1 LKMFSRF
8 AFACTAPIVVLS
20 CLGAW
25 SQTDSQATVERKY
38 SYSADVVK
46 KALDQIGATTGA
58 RLPALDGF
66 VSPLDFDLGRYQRP
80 YYQYRFNV
88 IPVDP
93 NTSIVKVEAHVTA
106 WYVDTQ
112 PSHSQYRVLPSNGRL
127 EADLLDRLQEELAG
141 QPSLKTGPAP
151 QGKPAAAA
159 HRPSELQPP
168 EPAVA
173 AAPRTASKPGGPP
186 TTPQEQLDAILFARQ
201 SAREKASSL
210 QAEID
215 ALKAANAKSAG
226 TTMFASLKHSG
237 VGVMSRMNF
246 GGPVL
251 FHGQAEDEYEVISVQ
266 SGWAQVRLGSDS
278 TAYIQADELNLPEGV
293 PEKPAVA
300 ESTPPDPKPDPAR
313 QADLGFWVSR
323 EDVNVFSG
331 EWARLKGKKVL
342 FVYAQP
348 RGLLAGMAV
357 DDAKLAYAKR
367 VFESRYHNV
376 SQSGPDVEGVVVVF
390 LGSKGGVAAAT
401 LADIRQWVEGSLG
414 DEAFINRCSLDPPA
428 EFGSMRLN

>member
-1 LKMFSRF
+1 LKMFRGF
-8 AFACTAPIVVLS
+8 TCACLSILLVLACFPAWTQAVAPAS
-20 CLGAW
+20 
-25 SQTDSQATVERKY
+25 VERKY

-46 KALDQIGATTGA
+46 KALEQIGAAAGA

-66 VSPLDFDLGRYQRP
+66 VSPQESDLDHYERP

-88 IPVDP
+88 ISVDP
-93 NTSIVKVEAHVTA
+93 YTSIVKVEAHVTA
-106 WYVDTQ
+106 WYVDPQ

-127 EADLLDRLQEELAG
+127 EADLLDRLQEALAG
-141 QPSLKTGPAP
+141 QPPLKTGPGP
-151 QGKPAAAA
+151 QSKPAVPAY
-159 HRPSELQPP
+159 RPSENHPP
-168 EPAVA
+168 EPAVGA
-173 AAPRTASKPGGPP
+173 AARTSSTPSGPRV
-186 TTPQEQLDAILFARQ
+186 TPQEQLDAILSARQ
-201 SAREKASSL
+201 SVREKASSL

-215 ALKAANAKSAG
+215 GLKTAKAKSDGA
-226 TTMFASLKHSG
+226 TKFASLKHSG

-266 SGWAQVRLGSDS
+266 SGWAEVRLGPGS
-278 TAYIQADELNLPEGV
+278 TAYIQADELDLPDGIQ
-293 PEKPAVA
+293 EKPAVA
-300 ESTPPDPKPDPAR
+300 ETVSPNAKPDPAR
-313 QADLGFWVSR
+313 QPDLGFWVSR

-331 EWARLKGKKVL
+331 DWARLKGKKVL
-342 FVYAQP
+342 FVYAQS

-367 VFESRYHNV
+367 VFESRYRTV

-401 LADIRQWVEGSLG
+401 FADIRQWVEGGLG